1 MKNNKKSLLIS
12 LLVIVIAGV
21 IGLICAVIDFSV
33 VNKSLSYSYEVI
45 QFDYDGASDG
55 LDPNGNLFNAVDF
68 LTDEV
73 IVNGLTK
80 QGLQDKYNIEDIR
93 HFILMENVVPKQ
105 IVSEINSFESLIKD
119 NDSRVITSSDYHP
132 VRYRF
137 VLYHNIDKKISK
149 NDLNKLLDSI
159 VDAYCD
165 AFYNTYKINYDISSY
180 NDLYDME
187 NYDYIYQAEVFR
199 NKIRV
204 LSNNA
209 NRLYAKHTDF
219 SVNGNSFNDIALKCD
234 QLISNDISRINN
246 IIILNALSK
255 DIDRLKDYYNYKIE
269 NLNFEKTK
277 YTSDLTSINAQVTAY
292 TKNPTVYVGTGENI
306 VKVDGN
312 SSATYDSLLAKQ
324 ISTSNTIASITKD
337 INDYQSILEDI
348 NNATGTDADRLLVEN
363 YITKLSNDYNALE
376 NTFNGL
382 LEEYNNEYVLNDSI
396 SRNKVDYHSNS
407 IISTSFIVKC
417 IKVCAPIVL
426 VALLGISFYYLI
438 RETKKSKVVM
448 N

>member
-1 MKNNKKSLLIS
+1 MNNNKKSLLIS
-12 LLVIVIAGV
+12 LLVIVIAGI
-21 IGLICAVIDFSV
+21 IGIVGSVIDFSII
-33 VNKSLSYSYEVI
+33 NKTLSYSYEVI

-55 LDPNGNLFNAVDF
+55 LDPNGDSFNAVDF

-73 IVNGLTK
+73 IMDGLAR
-80 QGLQDKYNIEDIR
+80 QGLQDKYNIDDIR
-93 HFILMENVVPKQ
+93 HCILMENVVPKQ
-105 IVSEINSFESLIKD
+105 IVEEINSFESLIND
-119 NDSRVITSSDYHP
+119 EDSRVITSSDYHS

-137 VLYHNIDKKISK
+137 VLYHDIDKKLSK
-149 NDLNKLLDSI
+149 NDLNKLLDNI
-159 VDAYCD
+159 IDAYCD
-165 AFYNTYKINYDISSY
+165 AFYNTYKINYDVTNY

-187 NYDYIYQAEVFR
+187 SYDYIYQSAVFR
-199 NKIRV
+199 NKIRI

-209 NRLYAKHTDF
+209 RRLHAKHEDF
-219 SVNGNSFNDIALKCD
+219 KVNDKSFNDIALKCD
-234 QLISNDISRINN
+234 QLISSDISRINN

-277 YTSDLTSINAQVTAY
+277 YTSDLNNINAQVAAY
-292 TKNPTVYVGTGENI
+292 TKNPTVYVGTGENV

-312 SSATYDSLLAKQ
+312 SSATYDNLLARQ
-324 ISTSNTIASITKD
+324 ISISNIIASITKE

-363 YITKLSNDYNALE
+363 YITKLSNDYNTLE
-376 NTFNGL
+376 ESFNGL
-382 LEEYNNEYVLNDSI
+382 LVEYNNEYIFNNSI
-396 SRNKVDYHSNS
+396 SREKIDYHSNS

-426 VALLGISFYYLI
+426 VALLGISIYYLI
-438 RETKKSKVVM
+438 RETKKNKVVM
-448 N
+448 E